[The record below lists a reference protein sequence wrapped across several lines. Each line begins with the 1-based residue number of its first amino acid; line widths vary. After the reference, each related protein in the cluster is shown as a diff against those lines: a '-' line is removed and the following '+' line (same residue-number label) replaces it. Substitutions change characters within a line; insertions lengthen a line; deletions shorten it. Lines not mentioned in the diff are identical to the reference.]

1 MAEYSGPPRTNLQ
14 GEKEQRRPCETDN
27 FNRFAAGLSTGNV
40 VEIEVWYA
48 TRRIPV
54 SAQSPDEK

>member
-1 MAEYSGPPRTNLQ
+1 MAEDRAGR
-14 GEKEQRRPCETDN
+14 EKEQRRPCETDN

-40 VEIEVWYA
+40 VEIEVWYVA
-48 TRRIPV
+48 RRMPV